1 MISISRRWILTCIL
15 ICVTLSLVFNLLER
29 DEWTP
34 PPPPPPTEDSP
45 LPPDFSWKTLPR
57 QWPLD
62 SSMIPLPNGPPAQIP
77 PIQHKFAKET
87 PVERFKRQ
95 KRLAAVKNSFKH
107 SWNGYKKNAWLQDEV
122 RPLSG
127 GYKNGFGGWGA
138 TLVDSLDT
146 LWIMDMK
153 KEFETAVAALRHLD
167 FTVSPSPTISVFE
180 TTIRYVGGL
189 LSAYDL
195 SNGKHPILLE
205 KAIELGDMLYA
216 SFDTANNMP
225 VVGSWNWLKAAK
237 GDLQSAPSNAL
248 SADIGSLS
256 LEFTRLS
263 QLSGDP
269 KYYDAIQRIMN
280 AFEESQNSTRLPG
293 MWPVSL
299 NARKLDFTNDRVFTL
314 GAMADSLYEY
324 FPKQYLLLNG
334 RDKQTQHMYEK
345 SIAVAKEH
353 LFYRPLNPGNL
364 DLLISGSVR
373 QIGAS
378 YDRKHEGQHL
388 TCFVGGMVALGAK
401 IFNTPEDIRT
411 AQQLTDGCVWAY
423 QQTPSGMMPEI
434 FEAIPCTDDEDC
446 KWTEERWY
454 KGLVMAVHRV
464 IDTSTRSLKEQAQ
477 QIIERGRLPLGF
489 AKVVDSRYYLR
500 PEAIESV
507 FYMYRI
513 TGDKAWQDKAW
524 QMFQAIDSHA
534 KTDIAYAVVQDVR
547 DTQSQ
552 LTDTME
558 SFWTGETLK
567 YFYLIFSE
575 PDLINLDS
583 WVLNTEAHPLRRP
596 QN

>member
-1 MISISRRWILTCIL
+1 
-15 ICVTLSLVFNLLER
+15 
-29 DEWTP
+29 
-34 PPPPPPTEDSP
+34 
-45 LPPDFSWKTLPR
+45 
-57 QWPLD
+57 
-62 SSMIPLPNGPPAQIP
+62 MIPLPNGPPAQIP
-77 PIQHKFAKET
+77 PIQHKFTKET

-153 KEFETAVAALRHLD
+153 KEFETAVAALKHLD
-167 FTVSPSPTISVFE
+167 FTISPSPTISVFE

-195 SNGKHPILLE
+195 SNGKYPILLE

-280 AFEESQNSTRLPG
+280 AFEDSQNSTRLPG

-299 NARKLDFTNDRVFTL
+299 DARRLDFTHDRVFTL

-353 LFYRPLNPGNL
+353 LFYRPLNPENL

-401 IFNTPEDIRT
+401 IFNTPEDIHT
-411 AQQLTDGCVWAY
+411 AQRLTDGCVWAY

-446 KWTEERWY
+446 KWTDERWY
-454 KGLVMAVHRV
+454 KGLVMAIHRV

-524 QMFQAIDSHA
+524 QMFQAIESHA
-534 KTDIAYAVVQDVR
+534 KTEIAYAVVQDVR
-547 DTQSQ
+547 DTHSQ